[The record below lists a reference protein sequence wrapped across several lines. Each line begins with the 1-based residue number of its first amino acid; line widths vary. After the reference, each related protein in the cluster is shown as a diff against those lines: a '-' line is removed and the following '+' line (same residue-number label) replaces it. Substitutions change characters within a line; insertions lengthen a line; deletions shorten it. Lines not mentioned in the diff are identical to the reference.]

1 MAPEPVSIEEVASS
15 VSAVAEEADKLAERI
30 LAHAEIYNAEP
41 ITPEAVLTT
50 AGIMREVLERE
61 DHLVARAKEAL
72 SAARIAARDS
82 ANDAADR
89 VTSSALAAYEMVRT
103 MRTRTHEGLALASE
117 IAEALGESLEDSRD
131 AAFAHA
137 QEELA
142 ARIEDGKAF
151 ATRIQMRA
159 SDLVGRL

>member
-1 MAPEPVSIEEVASS
+1 
-15 VSAVAEEADKLAERI
+15 
-30 LAHAEIYNAEP
+30 
-41 ITPEAVLTT
+41 
-50 AGIMREVLERE
+50 MREVLERE

-151 ATRIQMRA
+151 AARIAEQA
-159 SDLVGRL
+159 KTLVGR